1 MWRVERRANLAE
13 RCAALA
19 IRRAA
24 TIKGELLM
32 RRLPI
37 LAGLILLAAAAPA
50 LAKPAHKAAAP
61 KPAAEAAP
69 APGLAPV
76 THVGPATSPIASAAF
91 VPAGYGIFYVSGQ
104 TPPVVNADAP
114 KGTAPDFGDT
124 KTQTLGIMKK
134 IQDILKAQGMGMGDV
149 VMMRVYLAGDPAK
162 GGKMDFA
169 GMMESYNQF
178 FGTAD
183 QPNKPARVTVQVASL
198 VAPGMLA
205 EIEVQAAKKP

>member
-1 MWRVERRANLAE
+1 
-13 RCAALA
+13 
-19 IRRAA
+19 
-24 TIKGELLM
+24 M
-32 RRLPI
+32 RSLPI
-37 LAGLILLAAAAPA
+37 LAGLIVLVAAAPA
-50 LAKPAHKAAAP
+50 LAKGPHKP
-61 KPAAEAAP
+61 AP
-69 APGLAPV
+69 APSLAPV
-76 THVGPATSPIASAAF
+76 THVGPANSPIASAAF

-104 TPPVVNADAP
+104 TPPALNADAP
-114 KGTAPDFGDT
+114 KGTPPEFGDT

-134 IQDILKAQGMGMGDV
+134 IQDILKAQGLTMGDV

-169 GMMESYNQF
+169 GMMESYNPF